1 MVKDRKKPKLVTKA
15 LHLPLEGS
23 TAAENGLVEG
33 KEADQLNGNEGES
46 RATNQ
51 PESAFSNESKMC
63 NTNPHS
69 NALNEDGE
77 GRRDEA
83 LGCCLKNRRVNL
95 FL

>member
-1 MVKDRKKPKLVTKA
+1 MTEA
-15 LHLPLEGS
+15 LPLSLEGS

-63 NTNPHS
+63 NTNPH
-69 NALNEDGE
+69 LNEDGE
-77 GRRDEA
+77 GCRGEA
-83 LGCCLKNRRVNL
+83 LGAAVLKTEE
-95 FL
+95 